1 MVTREKETRACHTL
15 ICRLYPKALGPHR
28 SYTVTQLP
36 PSESPRGPHNRPHRL
51 GLLSSILEVASRA
64 PADPSHWLSPRG
76 SLPGE
81 AWGCGKGPPHL

>member
-1 MVTREKETRACHTL
+1 MLVTHSSAGFT
-15 ICRLYPKALGPHR
+15 PKALGPHH

-64 PADPSHWLSPRG
+64 PVDPSHWLSPRG
-76 SLPGE
+76 SRPGE